1 VSNIDWTQGVRS
13 NPDFGPE
20 QFGVPGQPG
29 YTNWAGPAAAAPGG
43 TIYGFN
49 APGATAQ
56 SSTDVPGFAD
66 YINTHTGSGDAW
78 AYLQSLLADYGLGDL
93 DHFAQGAIVQGLSTN
108 EIVQQLRTTD
118 TYKKRFAVIEQRKQ
132 LGLPAIGEA
141 EVIQYEKNATQM
153 MRAAGMRSGFWD
165 SPEDFVKLQVNDI
178 SLSEL
183 QSRINDGYVAAAMA
197 PQDVRDQWKALGYT
211 EGDLAAYMLDPD
223 RTEAIL
229 TKQIGAVQR
238 AAEAQRVGFGQL
250 NTQEAEHLQALGVTG
265 EQAQQGFSDL
275 INNKELLGT
284 LPGEQGDNISREQQF
299 QMVFQNNTQLQQ
311 QLKKRASERAALFQ
325 QGGGFASTQTGFA
338 GIGTAR

>member
-1 VSNIDWTQGVRS
+1 VSNIDWTQAIRS
-13 NPDFGPE
+13 NPNFGPE
-20 QFGVPGQPG
+20 NFGVPGQSG
-29 YTNWAGPAAAAPGG
+29 YINWAGPTAAAPGG
-43 TIYGFN
+43 TIYGFD
-49 APGATAQ
+49 APGATSQ

-93 DHFAQGAIVQGLSTN
+93 DQFAQHAIVQGLSTN

-132 LGLPAIGEA
+132 LGLPAVSEA
-141 EVIQYEKNATQM
+141 EVIQYEKSATQM
-153 MRAAGMRSGFWD
+153 MRAAGLPSGFWD

-183 QSRINDGYVAAAMA
+183 QSRVNDGYLAAAMA
-197 PQDVRDQWKALGYT
+197 PQDLRDQWKALGYT

-223 RTEAIL
+223 RTEAVL

-250 NTQEAEHLQALGVTG
+250 STQEAEQLQALGVTSD
-265 EQAQQGFSDL
+265 QAQQGFADL
-275 INNKELLGT
+275 INNKELLT
-284 LPGEQGDNISREQQF
+284 ALPGEQGSGMTREQQF
-299 QMVFQNNTQLQQ
+299 QMTFQNNAQLQQ
-311 QLKKRASERAALFQ
+311 QLKKKASERAAIFA
-325 QGGGFASTQTGFA
+325 QGGGFASNQQGFA